1 MDMSESVNTGETGPG
16 PTSEA
21 FGAGPDHLIVVYTPP
36 DLSTELDPVAI
47 FAAVAAD
54 ATARAADGLRI
65 LSMTSM
71 PLRHAG
77 VAFGSQGSGYE
88 TKVAVAV
95 VYERWPGVSS

>member
-1 MDMSESVNTGETGPG
+1 MESDEF
-16 PTSEA
+16 E
-21 FGAGPDHLIVVYTPP
+21 AGPDHLIVVYRPE
-36 DLSTELDPVAI
+36 DSGAELDP
-47 FAAVAAD
+47 AAVFAWVAQD

-77 VAFGSQGSGYE
+77 VAFGGQGSGFE

-95 VYERWPGVSS
+95 VYERWPGVPA